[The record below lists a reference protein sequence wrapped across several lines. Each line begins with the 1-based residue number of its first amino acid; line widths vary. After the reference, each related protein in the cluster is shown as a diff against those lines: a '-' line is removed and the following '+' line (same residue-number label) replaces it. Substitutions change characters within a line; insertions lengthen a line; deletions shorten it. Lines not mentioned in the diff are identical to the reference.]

1 MISGID
7 WEGDFSKSGSF
18 GVDSFRLWYVV
29 VDVEEERFSGRDVG
43 RITTQA
49 NTQSTKRIWY
59 KEYI

>member
-1 MISGID
+1 MVRVTLVRVV
-7 WEGDFSKSGSF
+7 KS

-29 VDVEEERFSGRDVG
+29 VDVEEERFSGRDVD
-43 RITTQA
+43 RIATQA